1 MYLMA
6 KKLSYGD
13 VGNQYF
19 HNTIIFMNLSE
30 RLKTWHS
37 FQEFHPS
44 REVYPR
50 KICSEQ
56 GLELVLALNRKS
68 HTQLL

>member
-1 MYLMA
+1 MGML
-6 KKLSYGD
+6 
-13 VGNQYF
+13 VI
-19 HNTIIFMNLSE
+19 NTFTIPSIFMNLSE
-30 RLKTWHS
+30 RLKTWHC